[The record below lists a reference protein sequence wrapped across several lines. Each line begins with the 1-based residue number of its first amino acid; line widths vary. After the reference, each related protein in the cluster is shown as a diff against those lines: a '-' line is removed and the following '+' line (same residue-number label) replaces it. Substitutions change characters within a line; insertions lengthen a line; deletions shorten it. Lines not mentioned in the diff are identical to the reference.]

1 MRYLL
6 ILFALALTT
15 SIGVA
20 QSNELWFA
28 FPIVSIESK
37 GTNKY
42 LVASVFFIVWML
54 FFDQRDYFQ
63 QRERKAELN
72 KLEAKKRYYVE
83 EIEKTRKQLQDL
95 QNNPAALEKF
105 ARERYLM
112 KRNGEDIFIIEDS
125 ADLKK

>member
-1 MRYLL
+1 MKKIAT
-6 ILFALALTT
+6 IL
-15 SIGVA
+15 
-20 QSNELWFA
+20 
-28 FPIVSIESK
+28 
-37 GTNKY
+37 TNKY

-63 QRERKAELN
+63 QRERQAELN

-112 KRNGEDIFIIEDS
+112 KRDGEEIFIIEDS